1 MVRQAAPWSAEQ
13 SGQDLMDFTETP
25 EQALATARR
34 ATDAMTLHGVVPH
47 PRNYALWYAYCAGT
61 MPELVRAVDA
71 AIAAGQPFT
80 EARCASLHARFLA
93 EPETDSTWEAASE
106 SVRQSVMRAME
117 YVGAAH
123 RGASDYGRTIED
135 MSGRLDAV
143 AEQDE
148 FALVLTQ
155 AAEETRRFVDLNRA
169 LEENLAQSSR
179 EIAEVREHLEALRR
193 EGRTDTVTGLA
204 NRRVFDIALKES
216 VVLAEHDRR
225 PLSVVVMDVDNFQT
239 FRGSFGERV
248 GDQVLR
254 LIGRS
259 ITENV
264 RGQDTVA
271 RYGEQSF
278 AVILPDI
285 GRDQAAAT
293 AESIRTAIAARSV
306 VNRRTQ
312 TSLGQVTMSLGIA
325 EWRSGEAPS
334 DLARRAGE
342 ALHEAK
348 ARGRNRWVNAD

>member
-1 MVRQAAPWSAEQ
+1 MDRATLLGGRA
-13 SGQDLMDFTETP
+13 MDFTETP

-34 ATDAMTLHGVVPH
+34 AADAMTLHGVVPH
-47 PRNYALWYAYCAGT
+47 PRNYALWYAYCAGVP
-61 MPELVRAVDA
+61 PELVRAVDA
-71 AIAAGQPFT
+71 AVAAGRPFT
-80 EARCASLHARFLA
+80 EARCASFHARFLA
-93 EPETDSTWEAASE
+93 EPAADPTWEAASE
-106 SVRQSVMRAME
+106 SVRRSVLRAME

-123 RGASDYGRTIED
+123 RGASDYGRTIEEV
-135 MSGRLDAV
+135 SGRLDAA

-155 AAEETRRFVDLNRA
+155 AAEETRRFVSFNRA

-193 EGRTDTVTGLA
+193 EGRTDAVTGLA

-216 VVLAEHDRR
+216 VVLAEHDKR
-225 PLSVVVMDVDNFQT
+225 PLSVIVMDVDNFQT

-259 ITENV
+259 VTEAV

-278 AVILPDI
+278 AAILPDT
-285 GRDQAAAT
+285 GLPQAEAT
-293 AESIRTAIAARSV
+293 AESIRVGLAARSV

-312 TSLGQVTMSLGIA
+312 TSLGQVTLSLGIA
-325 EWRSGEAPS
+325 EWRSGEAPA
-334 DLARRAGE
+334 DVIRRAGT

-348 ARGRNRWVNAD
+348 AQGRNRAVAAS